1 VAFARRLHRY
11 AATPVTGLRHR
22 PLARVLA
29 LCSLLALT
37 CVPAASARSPTPLDL
52 ALRFQPHLFFDRADP
67 WRPID
72 VDAFLAEAGHEAC
85 VSAPDDAPPACTP
98 LTSLAQLAPP
108 VDELDLRGVQADGS
122 DTSAPDLQ
130 TCAKSEPALLD
141 CDEDGRSVIY
151 AHVTR
156 RPTRIAIDYWWFLR
170 YNDLL
175 LDQHEGDWEGMTV
188 IVDAAAR
195 HVVSTHF
202 AAHAGIWRYGDAV
215 SRLDRGRHVRVYVAR
230 GSHAAYPRPC
240 RRTPCGQTES
250 VLPEGR
256 SDGADPWIA
265 NDPTVCHRR
274 CVRLLPQDGGGAPA
288 SWDAW
293 DGIWGTNPMSFV
305 TSPRTPAFQRRYKQ
319 PFRASRSARRS
330 FSGG

>member
-1 VAFARRLHRY
+1 
-11 AATPVTGLRHR
+11 
-22 PLARVLA
+22 
-29 LCSLLALT
+29 
-37 CVPAASARSPTPLDL
+37 
-52 ALRFQPHLFFDRADP
+52 
-67 WRPID
+67 
-72 VDAFLAEAGHEAC
+72 

-98 LTSLAQLAPP
+98 LTSIAQLTPP
-108 VDELDLRGVQADGS
+108 VDELDLRGVQVDGS
-122 DTSAPDLQ
+122 DASAPDLQ
-130 TCAKSEPALLD
+130 TCAKSEPTLLD
-141 CDEDGRSVIY
+141 CDEGGRSVIY

-156 RPTRIAIDYWWFLR
+156 RVRRIAIDYWWFER

-175 LDQHEGDWEGMTV
+175 LDQHEGDWEGVTV

-202 AAHAGIWRYGDAV
+202 AAHAGIWRYADAV

-240 RRTPCGQTES
+240 RRTPCEQTES

-256 SDGADPWIA
+256 SDGASPWIA
-265 NDPTVCHRR
+265 NDPEVCHRS
-274 CVRLLPQDGGGAPA
+274 CVRLLPQAGGMPA

-293 DGIWGTNPMSFV
+293 DGIWGTSPLSFFR
-305 TSPRTPAFQRRYKQ
+305 SPRTPAFQRRYQ
-319 PFRASRSARRS
+319 RPFRASRSARRS